1 MADMKHRHDIAL
13 ALVGWY
19 HRGFTDEAEFV
30 GHAELRTIQRRKAG
44 LPDTDDPDNESQC
57 IGTDDPRL
65 KEK

>member
-1 MADMKHRHDIAL
+1 
-13 ALVGWY
+13 
-19 HRGFTDEAEFV
+19 V

-44 LPDTDDPDNESQC
+44 LPDTDDPDNEAQC